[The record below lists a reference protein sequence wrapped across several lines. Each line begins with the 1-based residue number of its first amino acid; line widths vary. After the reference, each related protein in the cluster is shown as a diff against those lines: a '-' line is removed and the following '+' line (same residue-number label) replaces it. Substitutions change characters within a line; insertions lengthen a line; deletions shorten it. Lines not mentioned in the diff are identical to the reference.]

1 MNNWKMV
8 TLIGEDQ
15 PGIVARIT
23 DALYQNDLVL
33 GETSMMRLGGN
44 FSMMMMVSGE
54 RDPNTVLAAAA
65 ERLDLRLHV
74 DDIAGKLH
82 QHIAPNIQVRVM
94 GADQPGIVAKV
105 TGVLAA
111 AGFNILELESDVAGT
126 TENPVYIMTIQG
138 VSETVV
144 EVLQQAVEGL
154 DEEGVDVTV
163 SAIETLFA

>member
-15 PGIVARIT
+15 SGIVARIT
-23 DALYQNDLVL
+23 DALYQSGLAL

-54 RDPNTVLAAAA
+54 GDLNAVLAPVA
-65 ERLDLRLHV
+65 EGLKLRLHV

-105 TGVLAA
+105 TGILAA
-111 AGFNILELESDVAGT
+111 SGFNILELESDVAGT
-126 TENPVYIMTIQG
+126 REDPVYIMTIQG
-138 VSETVV
+138 VSEEVV
-144 EVLQQAVEGL
+144 EELQQAVEGL
-154 DEEGVDVTV
+154 SEEGVDVTV